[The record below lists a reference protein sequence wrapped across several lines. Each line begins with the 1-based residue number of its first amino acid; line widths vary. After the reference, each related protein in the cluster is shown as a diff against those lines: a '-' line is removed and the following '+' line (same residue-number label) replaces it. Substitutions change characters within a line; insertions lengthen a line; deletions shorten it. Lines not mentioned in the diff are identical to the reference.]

1 MQVCILGSLDGVL
14 SVNFSSKM
22 GNYLCAH
29 SKEICKKIL
38 FRLLDFGH
46 FRLGLDGTSGRSPA
60 LFDGSLSL
68 DPFGRVVCH
77 NYVLLQFNSGVLAI
91 HFWGFCFP
99 FFTSREAAGQV
110 MA

>member
-1 MQVCILGSLDGVL
+1 MYRELFGRGLECKLQFKDV
-14 SVNFSSKM
+14 

-29 SKEICKKIL
+29 SKEIGKKIL

-46 FRLGLDGTSGRSPA
+46 FRLGLDGASGRGPA

-77 NYVLLQFNSGVLAI
+77 NYVLFQFNSSVLAI
-91 HFWGFCFP
+91 HF
-99 FFTSREAAGQV
+99 
-110 MA
+110 